1 MNNMLHAQTM
11 PAKRRRI
18 TVPPAVRMT
27 EIRPPSC
34 APCTDY
40 VFFCA
45 ARGLLFLLPQ
55 TNKAMLCKCAY
66 KFGPAAGYFPDSSG
80 MADE

>member
-11 PAKRRRI
+11 LAKRRRI

-45 ARGLLFLLPQ
+45 ACGRLFFIATDQQRDVVQMRCRRRLFLWFFRHDGR
-55 TNKAMLCKCAY
+55 M
-66 KFGPAAGYFPDSSG
+66 
-80 MADE
+80 